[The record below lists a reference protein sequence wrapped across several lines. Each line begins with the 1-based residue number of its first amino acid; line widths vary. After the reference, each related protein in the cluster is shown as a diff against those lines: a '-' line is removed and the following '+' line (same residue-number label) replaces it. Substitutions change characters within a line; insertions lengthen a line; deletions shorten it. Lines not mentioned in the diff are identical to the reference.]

1 MFDEIRFTV
10 SRTDKTKE
18 MISEGKK
25 IRLKMYRDKDKY
37 ELNLK
42 GNKIT
47 VNGQELEILKQFIK
61 NIYLI

>member
-1 MFDEIRFTV
+1 MFDEIKFTV
-10 SRTDKTKE
+10 SRNDKTKE
-18 MISEGKK
+18 MISEDKK

-42 GNKIT
+42 GNKMT
-47 VNGQELEILKQFIK
+47 VNSQELEILKQFIK